1 MNWAAVGWGGGVGLL
16 AGAGAGAA
24 VAGAI
29 VAGVFGFVNKAIDP
43 DPKMTEMAIG
53 ILQAAPSAATSNLRL
68 WAIDVINE
76 RAKPKLQE
84 VHKDELKKNA
94 LPKPPPPSPQR

>member
-1 MNWAAVGWGGGVGLL
+1 MGFWPGLGPEQEL
-16 AGAGAGAA
+16 PP
-24 VAGAI
+24 AI
-29 VAGVFGFVNKAIDP
+29 VTGLFGFVNKAIDP